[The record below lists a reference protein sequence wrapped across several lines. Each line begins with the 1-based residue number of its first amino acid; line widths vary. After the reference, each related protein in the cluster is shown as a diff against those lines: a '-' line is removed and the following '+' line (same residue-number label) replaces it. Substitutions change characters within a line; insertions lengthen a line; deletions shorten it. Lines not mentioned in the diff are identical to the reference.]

1 MNAIISILLYT
12 VTFTLSALFLKESVK
27 TKKRGVNVYL
37 ILSVALPVLL
47 AAFRHNVGT
56 DYENYVTMY
65 ERNSAL
71 TFIQWFES
79 SRNFD
84 ENRFGIWFISRV
96 AGLFGSSTVFFGLI
110 ALIIYLPVAMT
121 IRKYFTK
128 CVFLATFTYLMT
140 LFSKALNNSM
150 KLLVLTLLIYEFNFE
165 KKEIF

>member
-37 ILSVALPVLL
+37 IISVALPVLL

-84 ENRFGIWFISRV
+84 ENRFGI
-96 AGLFGSSTVFFGLI
+96 
-110 ALIIYLPVAMT
+110 
-121 IRKYFTK
+121 
-128 CVFLATFTYLMT
+128 
-140 LFSKALNNSM
+140 
-150 KLLVLTLLIYEFNFE
+150 
-165 KKEIF
+165 